1 MPTGSSRRTFRPS
14 LMFVTLSG
22 LMLVLWL
29 AGGASRGN
37 VPGQVIVRVA
47 ALLALVIAIVFG
59 QRAVTATARPMW
71 IFLGTAITLLTIQ
84 LLPLSPDIWNG
95 LPGRQFIGN
104 MPGGDAAGGWRPLSL
119 VPGGTVNA
127 LVSLLVPLAVLAL
140 ATSLSAAE
148 RAYLPSLILMFAAGA
163 VMLGL
168 LQFSGVG
175 INNPLINDTP
185 GAVSGTFANRNHF
198 ALFLALGILV
208 IPVWVFQDGARLQW
222 RGPTGLSLLLLFM
235 LTILAA
241 GSRAGMAVGSLA
253 IIISGMIAWREL
265 HWRMRRAPRW
275 MLPAAFAAVTVLLA
289 AFALFSVAADRA
301 VSIQRGLSV
310 DVEQDIRSR
319 ALPTVWKITRATF
332 PVGSGAGSFD
342 SMFRAY
348 EPDALL
354 KPTYFNHAHN
364 DFIELV
370 LELGLPGLLLLLAV
384 FAWWARASVDVWR
397 NSSRRRL
404 MLPRLG
410 SAMLLLIMV
419 ASIFDY
425 PARTPFMMAM
435 TMLAGVWLS
444 SRFDENRTPALPA

>member
-1 MPTGSSRRTFRPS
+1 MPTVSSRRAFRPS
-14 LMFVTLSG
+14 VMFVTLSG

-37 VPGQVIVRVA
+37 VPGQIIVRAA
-47 ALLALVIAIVFG
+47 ALLTLAIAIVFG
-59 QRAVTATARPMW
+59 QRPVTATARPMW
-71 IFLGTAITLLTIQ
+71 IFLGAAIIILTIQ
-84 LLPLSPDIWNG
+84 LLPLSPDIWHG
-95 LPGRQFIGN
+95 LPGRQFN
-104 MPGGDAAGGWRPLSL
+104 RDVPGGDVAGGWRQLSL

-127 LVSLLVPLAVLAL
+127 LVALVVPLAVLAL

-148 RAYLPSLILMFAAGA
+148 RAHLPSLVLMFATGA
-163 VMLGL
+163 VLLGL
-168 LQFSGVG
+168 LQFSGFGVD
-175 INNPLINDTP
+175 NPLINDTP

-208 IPVWVFQDGARLQW
+208 IPVWVFQDGGRLQW

-253 IIISGMIAWREL
+253 IIIAGMIAWREL
-265 HWRMRRAPRW
+265 RWRMRRAPRW
-275 MLPAAFAAVTVLLA
+275 ILPAAFAAVTVLLV

-319 ALPTVWKITRATF
+319 AFPTVWEITRATF
-332 PVGSGAGSFD
+332 PAGSGAGSFD
-342 SMFRAY
+342 TMFRAY

-370 LELGLPGLLLLLAV
+370 LELGLPGLILLLAAV
-384 FAWWARASVDVWR
+384 VWWAWASVDAWR
-397 NSSRRRL
+397 NSTRRRS

-444 SRFDENRTPALPA
+444 CRFDENGTPALPA

>member
-1 MPTGSSRRTFRPS
+1 MPTGSSRRAFRPS
-14 LMFVTLSG
+14 LMFVTLGG
-22 LMLVLWL
+22 LLLVLWL

-37 VPGQVIVRVA
+37 VPGQVIVRAA

-59 QRAVTATARPMW
+59 QRPITATARPVW
-71 IFLGTAITLLTIQ
+71 ILLGAAIAILTIQ
-84 LLPLSPDIWNG
+84 LLPLSANLWHE
-95 LPGRQFIGN
+95 LPSRQFIGDV
-104 MPGGDAAGGWRPLSL
+104 PGGDAAGGWRQLSL
-119 VPGGTVNA
+119 VPGATVNA
-127 LVSLLVPLAVLAL
+127 LIALVVPLAVLAL
-140 ATSLSAAE
+140 TTSLSAAE
-148 RAYLPSLILMFAAGA
+148 RAHLPGLVLMLAGGA
-163 VMLGL
+163 VLLGL

-175 INNPLINDTP
+175 IDNPLVNDTP

-198 ALFLALGILV
+198 ALFLALGSLV
-208 IPVWVFQDGARLQW
+208 IPVWVFQDGGRLQW

-235 LTILAA
+235 LTILAG
-241 GSRAGMAVGSLA
+241 GSRAGMAVGALA
-253 IIISGMIAWREL
+253 IIIAGILALREL
-265 HWRMRRAPRW
+265 RWRMRRAPRW
-275 MLPAAFAAVTVLLA
+275 MLPTAFAAVTALLA

-319 ALPTVWKITRATF
+319 AFPTVWNITRTTF

-348 EPDALL
+348 EPDTLL

-364 DFIELV
+364 DFIEVV
-370 LELGLPGLLLLLAV
+370 LELGLPGLLLLLAAV
-384 FAWWARASVDVWR
+384 AWWAWASVDAWR
-397 NSSRRRL
+397 NSARRRS

-425 PARTPFMMAM
+425 PARTPLMMAM
-435 TMLAGVWLS
+435 MMLAGVWLS
-444 SRFDENRTPALPA
+444 SRSDENRTPALPG